1 LGSNFQMVEVETRW
15 LELRDSRYL
24 SIVQF
29 TLQRKEGS
37 EGLSLKLVNNSLV
50 HFVGM
55 PWYQFQQK
63 IR

>member
-1 LGSNFQMVEVETRW
+1 MVEVETRW

-37 EGLSLKLVNNSLV
+37 EGLSLNLVDNSLV

-55 PWYQFQQK
+55 P
-63 IR
+63 